1 MLKLSKHLGSK
12 PTITPPKRSVD
23 IGNDDGDLVQ
33 GTDRFSAD
41 REGPPGD
48 GPLGAGGGVGLGR
61 CQGAGS
67 TASGTVLAVSIRE
80 TGVPP
85 AHFSLVASI
94 YDRVRVEG
102 GRSP

>member
-1 MLKLSKHLGSK
+1 M
-12 PTITPPKRSVD
+12 
-23 IGNDDGDLVQ
+23 Q

-48 GPLGAGGGVGLGR
+48 GRLGAAGGGGLGLGR
-61 CQGAGS
+61 CQDAGS

-80 TGVPP
+80 TGVSS

-94 YDRVRVEG
+94 YDHVRVEG